1 MSPGLPND
9 PLFKQRDNQAT
20 ERSGRAVIR
29 SRINSHAPQ
38 TGRHILYKA
47 SCRAFFDPYVYKEG
61 KQRGSFC
68 LCGQKASSGSGAAIT
83 W

>member
-1 MSPGLPND
+1 MG
-9 PLFKQRDNQAT
+9 
-20 ERSGRAVIR
+20 
-29 SRINSHAPQ
+29 H
-38 TGRHILYKA
+38 HILYKA